1 MNHNYLIADIGGTN
15 ARMALCSSANKEI
28 KDLRVYPCN
37 TGNSLEE
44 AITEYL
50 QLHAEIELAGV
61 CLAVPG
67 PVEGGTFTFVNN
79 DWVVD
84 PKYLETVLEAPVF
97 LLNDFSAQA
106 LALAVLNEADFDW
119 FDEIRPQQESIK
131 ALVGPGTGT
140 GVGGLMASGQVIPS
154 EAGHIAF
161 APISKHQEEL
171 LRFTR
176 RKFGRVSVERFL
188 SGPGLV
194 NIYLFNQAQNGIES
208 SESTQPSDITKAAE
222 NGDPLALESIAD
234 FWDILAAYSGDIAL
248 AFGAKGGIYISGGA
262 AQKLTPYLDR
272 EKFRKIFSDKGRFS
286 GLCSGIS
293 LAICIEQQM
302 GLLGCRQFLRQ
313 KGL

>member
-28 KDLRVYPCN
+28 KDLCVYPCN

-44 AITEYL
+44 VITDYL
-50 QLHAEIELAGV
+50 QLHVEIELAGI

-67 PVEGGTFTFVNN
+67 PVEGGTFSFVNN

-84 PKYLETVLEAPVF
+84 PKDLKTVFEAPVY

-106 LALAVLNEADFDW
+106 LALAALNEAEFDW
-119 FDEIRPQQESIK
+119 FDEIRPQPDSIK

-140 GVGGLMASGQVIPS
+140 GVGALMENGQVIPS

-161 APISKHQEEL
+161 APTSRHQEKL

-176 RKFGRVSVERFL
+176 KKFGRVSVERFL

-194 NIYLFNQAQNGIES
+194 NIYLFNQSEIGIENDA
-208 SESTQPSDITKAAE
+208 STKPSDITKAAE
-222 NGDPLALESIAD
+222 NGDQVALDSIAD
-234 FWDILAAYSGDIAL
+234 FWDILAAYAGDIAL
-248 AFGAKGGIYISGGA
+248 TFGAKGGLYISGGA
-262 AQKLTPYLDR
+262 ALKLTPYLDQK
-272 EKFRKIFSDKGRFS
+272 KFRKIFADKGRFS
-286 GLCSGIS
+286 GLCSEIS
-293 LAICIEQQM
+293 LAICLEQQM
-302 GLLGCRQFLRQ
+302 GLLGCRQLLRQ